1 MLYFLVQYWLLY
13 NAVKLD
19 FQPNEE
25 IQIETKKVPSIY
37 SSLKLLIMLSRLK
50 REIPHLKDKSEFC
63 DTLFYKMPEINFKH
77 RIFIDS
83 CFCQRIVS

>member
-25 IQIETKKVPSIY
+25 IQIETKKVPSI
-37 SSLKLLIMLSRLK
+37 LQLSK
-50 REIPHLKDKSEFC
+50 AADH
-63 DTLFYKMPEINFKH
+63 
-77 RIFIDS
+77 
-83 CFCQRIVS
+83 IV